1 MALMAQQKQTV
12 VSFRVDHHLAV
23 ILNNLPDKS
32 AFIREAILR
41 RFHAECPFCQGRGVL
56 PRAIAE
62 WLESRL
68 PDSETVE
75 CKCCNYRYP
84 TEVLPEDMLPADGE
98 DFICMHC
105 LEHGHAH

>member
-1 MALMAQQKQTV
+1 MAQQKQTV
-12 VSFRVDHHLAV
+12 VSFRVDHHLAK
-23 ILNNLPDKS
+23 ILESLPDKS

-62 WLESRL
+62 WLQNHMPEL
-68 PDSETVE
+68 KTVE

-84 TEVLPEDMLPADGE
+84 VDVLPAPILPENEDE
-98 DFICMHC
+98 FICSHC

>member
-1 MALMAQQKQTV
+1 MAQHKQTV
-12 VSFRVDHHLAV
+12 VSFRVDHHLAE

-62 WLESRL
+62 WLRTHMPER
-68 PDSETVE
+68 ETLE

-84 TEVLPEDMLPADGE
+84 RDVLSEDMMPAAGQ
-98 DFICMHC
+98 DFICAHC